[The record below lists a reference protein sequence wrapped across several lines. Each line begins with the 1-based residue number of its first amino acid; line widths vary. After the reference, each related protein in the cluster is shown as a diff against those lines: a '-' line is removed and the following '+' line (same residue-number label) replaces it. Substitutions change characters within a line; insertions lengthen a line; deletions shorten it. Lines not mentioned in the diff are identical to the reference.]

1 MMKNVMFLAFAIAA
15 ASIVWAQAA
24 VPTVAEN
31 DDDEYEEI
39 VIRRK
44 KKKKAAPVAQVA
56 APVAAPTMTP
66 KADEPPPP
74 PEPPAAEAAEPRR
87 LVRYFCKAWK
97 DEDWER
103 LWWAMEPSYRKS
115 VPLKKFKKIFADDA
129 EGTGGLKDE
138 NILEEGKTN
147 TGEGVR
153 VELIFKFP
161 RAKHR
166 LVMAEVRRVPGGG
179 FRVAKSPIIPVDFD
193 DL

>member
-1 MMKNVMFLAFAIAA
+1 MKNMMFLLLAIAA
-15 ASIVWAQAA
+15 ASIAWAQTA
-24 VPTVAEN
+24 VPSVAEN

-44 KKKKAAPVAQVA
+44 KKKAAPVVQAV
-56 APVAAPTMTP
+56 APVTAPAVTP
-66 KADEPPPP
+66 KADEPPP

-115 VPLKKFKKIFADDA
+115 VPLKKFKKIFEDDA

-179 FRVAKSPIIPVDFD
+179 FRVAKSPIIPLDFD

>member
-1 MMKNVMFLAFAIAA
+1 MKQTLALLLLATAPV
-15 ASIVWAQAA
+15 VWSQTVV
-24 VPTVAEN
+24 VPSSAD

-44 KKKKAAPVAQVA
+44 KKKAAPVAQAVVPVA
-56 APVAAPTMTP
+56 APVVATP

-115 VPLKKFKKIFADDA
+115 VSLKKFKKIFADDA

-138 NILEEGKTN
+138 NILAEGKTN

>member
-1 MMKNVMFLAFAIAA
+1 MIKNVMFLSLAIAA
-15 ASIVWAQAA
+15 ASIAWAQTA

-44 KKKKAAPVAQVA
+44 KKKAPSAPAVAVPVAPAVSLES
-56 APVAAPTMTP
+56 
-66 KADEPPPP
+66 KSDEPPPP
-74 PEPPAAEAAEPRR
+74 PEPPATEAAEPRR

-103 LWWAMEPSYRKS
+103 LWWAMEPPYRKS
-115 VPLKKFKKIFADDA
+115 VPLKKFKKIFEDDA

-147 TGEGVR
+147 IGEGVR

-179 FRVAKSPIIPVDFD
+179 FRVVKSPIIPVDFD